1 MYLKILKGKENHN
14 GLQYHTGLVKDI
26 LPFEPEGSCVSGGIY
41 FTTPKHICKFLGY
54 GVWVREVTIP
64 NRARM
69 VQDPEGDKW
78 RANKVVL
85 GTRKHLG
92 KVDTWKWLIKNGTD
106 IHADCDFP
114 LRLTANNGHLEVVKY
129 LVKHGANI
137 HANDDDALRNAA
149 ANGHLEVV
157 KYLVE
162 HGANIH
168 AYDDAALRWSARNGH
183 LEVVKYL
190 VEHGADIHACDDA
203 ALRWSAY
210 YEHLDVVKYLIENG
224 ADTNARDDWAM
235 QFSISIQK
243 L

>member
-92 KVDTWKWLIKNGTD
+92 KVTTWKWLVENGTD
-106 IHADCDFP
+106 IHAGCDWA
-114 LRLTANNGHLEVVKY
+114 LRNAASRGHLEIVKY
-129 LVKHGANI
+129 LVDNGANI
-137 HANDDDALRNAA
+137 HACNNSALRSSAE
-149 ANGHLEVV
+149 NG
-157 KYLVE
+157 YL
-162 HGANIH
+162 A
-168 AYDDAALRWSARNGH
+168 
-183 LEVVKYL
+183 VVKYL
-190 VEHGADIHACDDA
+190 VEHGADIHACDDY
-203 ALRWSAY
+203 ALSWSAAKGY
-210 YEHLDVVKYLIENG
+210 LEVVTYLVENGANIHTCDDEALKTADLHGHTKIVKYLKKVSRNVSKN
-224 ADTNARDDWAM
+224 T
-235 QFSISIQK
+235 
-243 L
+243 